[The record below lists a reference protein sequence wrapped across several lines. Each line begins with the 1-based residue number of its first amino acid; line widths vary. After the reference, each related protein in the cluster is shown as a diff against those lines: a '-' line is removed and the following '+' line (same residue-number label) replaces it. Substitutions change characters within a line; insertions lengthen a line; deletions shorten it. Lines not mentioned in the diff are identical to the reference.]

1 MADAIRFFFDQHM
14 PIAGALRRHGADV
27 LTAHEA
33 GRCGLTDEEQLRF
46 ATAEGRAVVTHDAD
60 YLTLAADFLQHGEA
74 FAGVVFC
81 HPDEYGH
88 DVKSLIRDLLILYG
102 VMTADEMQNH
112 VEYL

>member
-14 PIAGALRRHGADV
+14 PNAVAGALRRHGADV

-46 ATAEGRAVVTHDAD
+46 ATAEGRAVVT
-60 YLTLAADFLQHGEA
+60 LAADFLQHGEA
-74 FAGVVFC
+74 FAGGIFC

-88 DVKSLIRDLLILYG
+88 DVESLIHNLLILYG
-102 VMTADEMQNH
+102 VMTADELQNH